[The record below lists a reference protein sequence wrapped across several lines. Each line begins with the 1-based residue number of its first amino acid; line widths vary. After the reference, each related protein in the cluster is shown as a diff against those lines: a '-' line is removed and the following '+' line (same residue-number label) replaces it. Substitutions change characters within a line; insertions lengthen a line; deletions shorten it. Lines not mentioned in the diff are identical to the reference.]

1 MLIIPKVKLYL
12 ARGLFWGGLLGAIAV
27 AVTSADIGVFLIVI
41 AAGFVGAWLL
51 DKLYTCPSCGY
62 KLLKGNG
69 MNLSFH
75 EKCPDK
81 CPGCKTP
88 ITVEIK

>member
-12 ARGLFWGGLLGAIAV
+12 ARGLFWAGLFCAIAV
-27 AVTSADIGVFLIVI
+27 AVASADIGYFLIAIV
-41 AAGFVGAWLL
+41 AGFLGAWLL
-51 DKLYTCPSCGY
+51 DKIYTCPSCGY

-69 MNLSFH
+69 MNLSFK

-81 CPGCKTP
+81 CPNCRTP
-88 ITVEIK
+88 ITVEKK